1 MIAEMP
7 PEAFYSVNLK
17 VVILSDNNPEVWG
30 ADALFAAI
38 EKQYLEHQFKLEIE
52 EVA

>member
-7 PEAFYSVNLK
+7 PEAFYSVNLT

-30 ADALFAAI
+30 ADALFEAI
-38 EKQYLEHQFKLEIE
+38 QKQYQLGHLILEIE